1 MRTLAVAL
9 ADMDVVKIADMAVS
23 VVLESDAR
31 GSIRD
36 ARDEHDEGRPRK
48 MGINGR

>member
-23 VVLESDAR
+23 VVLESDAV

-36 ARDEHDEGRPRK
+36 ARDEARPRK
-48 MGINGR
+48 MCINGR